1 VPFERVDRQGMSSYV
16 DDVKSEVVLT
26 KLVRK
31 YGIRRAMTLLGA
43 AAVVAQRG
51 NWDSLVAPDGYTR
64 QGVWTWKRDLE
75 EAGVDPF
82 DVEWS
87 GFEKRFGADVGEGL
101 ARAKERIRER
111 RAGKEARDARGKA
124 AT

>member
-1 VPFERVDRQGMSSYV
+1 M
-16 DDVKSEVVLT
+16 KSEVVLAR
-26 KLVRK
+26 LVKK
-31 YGIRRAMTLLGA
+31 YGIRRAMTLVGA

-51 NWDSLVAPDGYTR
+51 NWDALVAPDGYTR

-75 EAGVDPF
+75 EAGINPF
-82 DVEWS
+82 EVEWS

-101 ARAKERIRER
+101 TRAKERIRSR
-111 RAGKEARDARGKA
+111 RAAKEARQARGRA